1 MVYMLDSIIF
11 YYIIRGRPT
20 IVKEYLNRA
29 LKAGDE
35 IVLSTIV
42 VAELKFAAKET
53 GSKYLIEYIDSL
65 IRKFKVVPYDL
76 KAQKEYIRLVEI
88 LKSRKRRIDR
98 VDLQIVAHAISIGA
112 VLVTGNVMKYDR
124 IDGLKI
130 EDWTI

>member
-11 YYIIRGRPT
+11 YYIVRGRPT
-20 IVKEYLNRA
+20 IVKEYLNKV

-35 IVLSTIV
+35 IVLSTIIV
-42 VAELKFAAKET
+42 SELTYASKET
-53 GSKYLIEYIDSL
+53 GSKYLVEYVESL

-88 LKSRKRRIDR
+88 LKSRNRRIDR

-124 IDGLKI
+124 IEGLKI